1 MRVPTSS
8 GVANEAANLIGE
20 FDEGLS
26 NRQTWHNAALASIA
40 VWFEDE
46 ELAARAIEGAGV
58 VSI

>member
-1 MRVPTSS
+1 MVST
-8 GVANEAANLIGE
+8 VADEAANLIGE

-46 ELAARAIEGAGV
+46 ELAAQGHRGRERRGLAT
-58 VSI
+58 